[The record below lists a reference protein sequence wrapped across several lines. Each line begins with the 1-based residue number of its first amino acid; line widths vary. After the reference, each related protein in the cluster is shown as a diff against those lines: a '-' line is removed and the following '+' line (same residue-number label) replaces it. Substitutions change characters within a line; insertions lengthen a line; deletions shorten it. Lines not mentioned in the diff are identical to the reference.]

1 MAHATAFELGGQTFR
16 PESSSGTGEPLS
28 ELALRVRRRSVALW
42 GEPGAVDLVGG
53 SREFLELLQKL
64 AKAASFEEPVLIHGE
79 TGVGKELVARAV
91 YLLSSRRG
99 KPFVTVNCPQYQDG
113 NLTVSELFGHK
124 KGTFTGAA
132 ADRKG
137 CFLTADGGVIFLD
150 EINHLHMSAQLMLLR
165 ALGYGEFQ
173 PLGSDESL
181 RVDVRVIAASLRSLE
196 REVLEQHFR
205 NDLFFRLR
213 YFVLKV
219 PPLRS
224 RGEDWRLLLDYR
236 LQRLFRRY
244 GVRKRFSN
252 ASLRFLEHYEWPGN
266 VRELMSVAA
275 IGYAMAG
282 GDQIEPEDFES
293 LLADKAPKTATPLN
307 DQYHRMVAGGASFW
321 EAVHAPFLERD
332 LNRQQV
338 RQIIQRGLRESGSCY
353 RTLLA
358 KFNLDEGEYHKFMDF
373 LRHHRLKS

>member
-1 MAHATAFELGGQTFR
+1 MVQASALR
-16 PESSSGTGEPLS
+16 PGKGVVGKERSRTSTGYLS
-28 ELALRVRRRSVALW
+28 QLAQRVRRRSVAFW

-53 SREFLELLQKL
+53 SREFLELQQKL
-64 AKAASFEEPVLIHGE
+64 AKAASFEEPVLLHGE
-79 TGVGKELVARAV
+79 SGVGKELVARAI
-91 YLLSSRRG
+91 YLLSSRQG
-99 KPFVTVNCPQYQDG
+99 KPFVPVNCPQYQDG

-173 PLGSDESL
+173 PLGSDRSL

-196 REVLEQHFR
+196 REVVEQHFR

-219 PPLRS
+219 PPLRR

-236 LQRLFRRY
+236 LQKLFQRY
-244 GVRKRFSN
+244 GVRKRFSR
-252 ASLRFLEHYEWPGN
+252 ASLRILEQYEWPGN
-266 VRELMSVAA
+266 VRELMSVAT
-275 IGYAMAG
+275 IGYAMAS
-282 GDQIEPEDFES
+282 GDRIEPEHFDS
-293 LLADKAPKTATPLN
+293 LLTAETPGEATPG
-307 DQYHRMVAGGASFW
+307 DDPYQKMVNGGASFW
-321 EAVHAPFLERD
+321 EAVRAPFLERD
-332 LNRQQV
+332 LNRLQVQQV
-338 RQIIQRGLRESGSCY
+338 VRRGLRENGACY

-358 KFNLDEGEYHKFMDF
+358 KFNLDAGDYHKFMDF
-373 LRHHRLKS
+373 LRHHRLKP